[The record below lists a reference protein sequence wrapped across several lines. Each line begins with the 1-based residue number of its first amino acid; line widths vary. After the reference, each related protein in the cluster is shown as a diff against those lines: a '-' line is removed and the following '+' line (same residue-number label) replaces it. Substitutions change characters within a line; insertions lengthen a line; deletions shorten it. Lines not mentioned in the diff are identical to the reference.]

1 MKRYLLL
8 LACCLSGLAQAADVL
23 HLYNWNNYLAP
34 ETAARFE
41 AYCRC
46 KLVQTYYADNE
57 EMLAKLLSGVKG
69 YDIIVPTGYALEPMK
84 KQRMLRRLNKTA
96 LPNLKNI
103 NPDLL
108 NTPFDPGNVY
118 SVPYA
123 FTTTV
128 LGYNQEKIRALGLPT
143 DSWALIFEPK
153 YLAKIKG
160 RVTVLDSQRELMAAA
175 LKYLGYSVNSR
186 NEQEL
191 AAAQR
196 LILRAKPYWA
206 AFNASGYIK
215 ELTVGN
221 IWVVHGYSN
230 DIYQASLDA
239 AAAKRPFHIVSAV
252 PKEGYTLSQDSFVIH
267 RDAPRPD
274 LALKFINFMMDP
286 KNAAEMPNLNGAG
299 TPNLPARQYLDP
311 AVLKVPAI
319 FPDSATLQRA
329 EMLRDLDLA
338 TRRIYSRLW
347 TQIKVD

>member
-84 KQRMLRRLNKTA
+84 KQRMLRRLNKAA

-128 LGYNQEKIRALGLPT
+128 LG
-143 DSWALIFEPK
+143 
-153 YLAKIKG
+153 
-160 RVTVLDSQRELMAAA
+160 
-175 LKYLGYSVNSR
+175 
-186 NEQEL
+186 
-191 AAAQR
+191 
-196 LILRAKPYWA
+196 
-206 AFNASGYIK
+206 
-215 ELTVGN
+215 
-221 IWVVHGYSN
+221 
-230 DIYQASLDA
+230 
-239 AAAKRPFHIVSAV
+239 
-252 PKEGYTLSQDSFVIH
+252 
-267 RDAPRPD
+267 
-274 LALKFINFMMDP
+274 
-286 KNAAEMPNLNGAG
+286 
-299 TPNLPARQYLDP
+299 
-311 AVLKVPAI
+311 
-319 FPDSATLQRA
+319 
-329 EMLRDLDLA
+329 
-338 TRRIYSRLW
+338 
-347 TQIKVD
+347 